1 MAFIPDRNQIS
12 FESKLMITYK
22 GQLAPSLCAFGG
34 CHMFG
39 YVRPEKPDLLIR
51 DFTAYKAIY
60 CGLCKALGRRS
71 GQIPRTAVTYDMTF
85 LALLLL
91 ALAPQ
96 EPAIGEESC
105 ILNPLKKRPVLETHP
120 VLDYAADLTV
130 ILAYYSAKDDAADEK
145 PLRGRL
151 LAGLFSRPAG
161 RARRRH
167 ADLDRLI
174 RQQLGRIDSLQKGDQ
189 PLEAA
194 QAFGDL
200 LKAVFGKGFEKL
212 GRQDEDDDLTLHL
225 LEEAGSALGRWV
237 YLMDAIDDLAAD
249 RKAGNPNPFLAL
261 SDEEARLQARDLL
274 LEAEEALDRHLALV
288 SYERLGQ
295 LVYNIV
301 TLGIPA
307 TRRRILAGERLP
319 AL

>member
-1 MAFIPDRNQIS
+1 
-12 FESKLMITYK
+12 
-22 GQLAPSLCAFGG
+22 
-34 CHMFG
+34 
-39 YVRPEKPDLLIR
+39 
-51 DFTAYKAIY
+51 
-60 CGLCKALGRRS
+60 
-71 GQIPRTAVTYDMTF
+71 
-85 LALLLL
+85 
-91 ALAPQ
+91 
-96 EPAIGEESC
+96 
-105 ILNPLKKRPVLETHP
+105 LKKRPVLETHP
-120 VLDYAADLTV
+120 VLDFAADLTV

-161 RARRRH
+161 RARRCH
-167 ADLDRLI
+167 VDLDRLI
-174 RQQLGRIDSLQKGDQ
+174 RQQLDRIDSLQKGDQ

-200 LKAVFGKGFEKL
+200 LKAVFGQGFEKL
-212 GRQDEDDDLTLHL
+212 GRRDEDRDLTLHL

-261 SDEEARLQARDLL
+261 SDEEARLQAQDLL
-274 LEAEEALDRHLALV
+274 VEAEEALDRHLALV